1 MIEMK
6 GITKEF
12 ANTHRGQV
20 TKVLRGIDLT
30 VEKGELLAIKGAS
43 GAGKSTLLHI
53 LGCLAQPTAGQYILD
68 GQLVSTLPLKTLAW
82 IRNQKIGF
90 VMQHFSLIEEDSV
103 LENVSVPL
111 LFGKTKLSRIDD
123 EALEQLNKLGIA
135 HLAAKKVNTLS
146 GGEKQR
152 VAIARALVNQPE
164 IILADE
170 PTGALDVQ
178 NSAMVMDILLQL
190 NKEGKTIIIVTHEEK
205 VSALCKRE
213 VIISDGKLHEVN
225 E

>member
-1 MIEMK
+1 MIKMK

-12 ANTHRGQV
+12 TNTHRVQV
-20 TKVLRGIDLT
+20 TKVLHGIDLT
-30 VEKGELLAIKGAS
+30 IEKGELLAIKGPS

-53 LGCLAQPTAGQYILD
+53 MGCLAQPTAGQYMLD
-68 GQLVSTLPLKTLAW
+68 GELVSTLPLKKLAW
-82 IRNQKIGF
+82 IRNHKIGF

-111 LFGKTKLSRIDD
+111 LFGGTKMSQIDD
-123 EALEQLNKLGIA
+123 KALEQLNKLGVA
-135 HLAAKKVNTLS
+135 HLATKKVNTLS

-205 VSALCKRE
+205 VSDLCKRV